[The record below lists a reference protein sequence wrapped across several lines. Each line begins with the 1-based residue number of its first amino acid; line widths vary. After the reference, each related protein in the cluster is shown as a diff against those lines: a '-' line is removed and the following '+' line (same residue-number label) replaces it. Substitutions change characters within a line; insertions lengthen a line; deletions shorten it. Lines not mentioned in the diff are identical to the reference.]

1 MIILLPII
9 AAVIVWRVALYLMD
23 VDYNVPEPF
32 GCGTD
37 EVCYCEKSKDCIK
50 KR

>member
-1 MIILLPII
+1 MIILIPLI
-9 AAVIVWRVALYLMD
+9 AAVIVWRTALYLLD

-32 GCGTD
+32 ACGSD
-37 EVCYCEKSKDCIK
+37 EVCYCEEAKDCKK